1 MFLWNIARTVKQ
13 TRFRFMSM
21 VTFSCTVTNCSNNT
35 FVFYIIRR
43 KEEQLLV
50 GSNKKSVVIVDRV
63 LPVEI

>member
-35 FVFYIIRR
+35 FVFYNKKKRR
-43 KEEQLLV
+43 ATT